1 MSEEKTNDQHERVT
15 FRASVPR
22 ELVNELVNLIPFTV
36 PSPAQSEREVM
47 YAAGQQSVVRLL
59 LQLSERDN
67 ASDIG
72 TGSGSGR
79 DPIAAEGKLDEGVQ

>member
-1 MSEEKTNDQHERVT
+1 MNAEKTNDQHERVT
-15 FRASVPR
+15 FRASVSS
-22 ELVNELVNLIPFTV
+22 ELANELVNLIPFTV

-72 TGSGSGR
+72 IGSGTGR
-79 DPIAAEGKLDEGVQ
+79 DTNATASELDEGVQ

>member
-15 FRASVPR
+15 FRASVST

-59 LQLSERDN
+59 LQLSEREN
-67 ASDIG
+67 GSNIG
-72 TGSGSGR
+72 TGGGTGR
-79 DPIAAEGKLDEGVQ
+79 DPNATEGELDKGVQ